1 MKRPTISAREQV
13 RIGRVHAE
21 RFPRDATRTK
31 AEYLAQLHA
40 IRAELYPGKLYP
52 GERAQ

>member
-1 MKRPTISAREQV
+1 MSKPPTITSREQV

-21 RFPRDATRTK
+21 RFPRDVQRTK

-52 GERAQ
+52 GEQR